1 MRSMKEFFDG
11 ANESVAAANRKIIDI
26 TQKNLNLGLDLA
38 RSLAG
43 ARNPFEVAELLASYW
58 RKQFDELTAQ
68 LLEVRKRLFG
78 FSAAEFKTREP
89 FPESGIQTAQDPTSA
104 RLKLNLDTQSVQPP
118 PFAAGTTGSE
128 VRAPKERQLRSRKK
142 STAKQKSTGLRR
154 PRSTSQAPAQRVG
167 RKPQAAKTKA
177 KTRSSSAPV
186 ARQGARPDRERQS
199 RTQRKG
205 APKEPD
211 LRNLSTD
218 IKFGMLD
225 GNPVRFTNLEAW
237 WLVDGA
243 WQPIPTGE
251 VLSNAAV
258 IREVR
263 FKRLFPQAPL
273 LPSKAFQSGKR

>member
-1 MRSMKEFFDG
+1 MKEFFDR
-11 ANESVAAANRKIIDI
+11 ANESVAAINRKLIDI

-38 RSLAG
+38 KSLAG
-43 ARNPFEVAELLASYW
+43 ARNPFEVAQLLASYW

-68 LLEVRKRLFG
+68 LEEVRKRLFG

-89 FPESGIQTAQDPTSA
+89 FPESGLQETAQDPTSA
-104 RLKLNLDTQSVQPP
+104 RLKLNSDTQSVQSP
-118 PFAAGTTGSE
+118 PFAPGTTGSE
-128 VRAPKERQLRSRKK
+128 VRAPKERQPRSRKRG
-142 STAKQKSTGLRR
+142 TAKQKSTSLRR
-154 PRSTSQAPAQRVG
+154 PKSTSRAPAQRVG
-167 RKPQAAKTKA
+167 QKLQATKTKA
-177 KTRSSSAPV
+177 KARSSSAAV
-186 ARQGARPDRERQS
+186 ARQIARPDRERQS
-199 RTQRKG
+199 RTQKKG

-211 LRNLSTD
+211 LRNLSSD
-218 IKFGMLD
+218 IKFGLLD

-258 IREVR
+258 MREVR
-263 FKRLFPQAPL
+263 FKRLFPQVPL